1 MKRLFFL
8 VFSILSI
15 GLLPSISQDI
25 QSNQILKKKIKDK
38 QDLLRLQA
46 KDLRTTS
53 RIQKPVFRRFGRNIK
68 DIVFDFD
75 TKKFVY
81 EKGLL
86 DTLNNP
92 PYEINELDGINI
104 KIKNVNPFLYSVDLF
119 ELQGDQISNEKL
131 LEAKQ
136 TNALSLKV
144 DPLKQFEINFERNF
158 QPVIDCD
165 STKYLTVIARRKLAQ
180 KKQLALA
187 DLLKKLKE
195 TNFRISSLDFAIR
208 HKLDATNLSP
218 LSDEQVK
225 QSSLWLEQ
233 SKLLVKDQSQEVI
246 EARKFIKDEKLDT
259 IALDQTILV
268 EKTTLQ
274 KRCTGRISKN
284 LYDDLLK
291 SIGRLT
297 DNLNRVNEY
306 IFVHNQLI
314 STTRLSI
321 NNASELKDITEKL
334 IGGLEIG
341 DIRTL
346 PQNYFQ
352 DHKKV
357 LMEFNKI
364 FSTLELLKTYDSANA
379 FEYKSAISS
388 AAAMLRDYKE
398 FDSEKLVSQIT
409 GIYELVNQ
417 KNFELSYQTLSITEN
432 ADFIKYRIEF
442 KPVNNSQIQQT
453 QGPYNL
459 DMAFLINEGLKIDVS
474 TGVILDF
481 NLADPSYY
489 FQKFTITQG
498 GQSFDSVR
506 VKKSPNTGNITPSVN
521 LMLNAYKRSSL
532 NFKPGISLGFGVSS
546 DIRFRLYCGPSLI
559 IGRKER
565 IMVSSGIAFGAI
577 VRNADGYDDGK
588 TFANNSSVPNQVP
601 LVQDSFK
608 FGWYFGL
615 GFNLSGKDTKGFV
628 EKIKFK

>member
-1 MKRLFFL
+1 M
-8 VFSILSI
+8 
-15 GLLPSISQDI
+15 
-25 QSNQILKKKIKDK
+25 
-38 QDLLRLQA
+38 
-46 KDLRTTS
+46 
-53 RIQKPVFRRFGRNIK
+53 
-68 DIVFDFD
+68 
-75 TKKFVY
+75 
-81 EKGLL
+81 
-86 DTLNNP
+86 
-92 PYEINELDGINI
+92 
-104 KIKNVNPFLYSVDLF
+104 
-119 ELQGDQISNEKL
+119 
-131 LEAKQ
+131 
-136 TNALSLKV
+136 
-144 DPLKQFEINFERNF
+144 
-158 QPVIDCD
+158 
-165 STKYLTVIARRKLAQ
+165 
-180 KKQLALA
+180 
-187 DLLKKLKE
+187 
-195 TNFRISSLDFAIR
+195 
-208 HKLDATNLSP
+208 
-218 LSDEQVK
+218 
-225 QSSLWLEQ
+225 
-233 SKLLVKDQSQEVI
+233 
-246 EARKFIKDEKLDT
+246 
-259 IALDQTILV
+259 
-268 EKTTLQ
+268 Q

-388 AAAMLRDYKE
+388 ATAMLRDYKE

-489 FQKFTITQG
+489 FQKFNTTQG